1 MHNFPYHE
9 NVDIA
14 HVGTRAPRAY
24 YIPFADKE
32 GALRD
37 VRTAS
42 SRVQMLSGTWRF
54 RYFES
59 VQLLPEDIFSPAACT
74 DVIPVPSVWQMQ
86 GYDHHQYTNV
96 RYPIPFD
103 PPYVPHD
110 NPCGLY
116 QRTFEIEKQEGMRY
130 LLNFEGV
137 DSCCYVYVNG
147 SMVGYNQVS
156 HSTGEF
162 DVTDF
167 VIDGENDL
175 TVVVLKW
182 CDGTYFEDQDKFRQ
196 SGIFRDVYLL
206 TRPENRLEDYFVH
219 TILAPDYKSAQLKVD
234 LSYEGEGETAWE
246 LISPCGCTVASGTAK
261 DEILCDIDAPKL
273 WNAENPV
280 LYTLILS
287 CNGEYIMEPVGFRE
301 ITIKDDVIICVNGN
315 PIKFRGVN
323 RHDSD
328 PYVGAAVT
336 EEDMLRDLIL
346 MKQHN
351 INAIRTSHYP
361 NSPLFTRLCD
371 KYGFY
376 VIDEADM
383 ECHGVIY
390 ARGPKKDGDNV
401 FARAAGE
408 GETYDMLADDPTFA
422 APFLD
427 RTQLLVQRDKNRP
440 CVIMWSMGN
449 EAGYGVN
456 FIAPIKWC
464 KEFDPSRLTHY
475 ERASF
480 PPAHLGFPTDILD
493 TYSRMYASINA
504 VDAYFE
510 QIEKGEAVD
519 CGEYVSPGVLKKPY
533 IQCEY
538 IHAMGNG
545 PGDAEDYF
553 QCIERHPGFAGGF
566 VWEWCDHA
574 VYAGRTIDGKKKFLY
589 GGDHNELLHDVN
601 FCMDGLVYPDRTPH
615 TGLLEFKNVNRP
627 VRLTPVDLEKGVFT
641 AHNYYDFTTLADRID
656 LAYTIK
662 QNGEAIY
669 TAFVPKEQLNIA
681 PHQDGEITL
690 TYPDNLTGPFAVMFE
705 MLLTHETP
713 LISAGHTL
721 GYEQHGEMECPAQ
734 LLPADETLVSCDEGA
749 RFVTVSG
756 ETFRYVFDK
765 NTCALHTA
773 VYNNEQLITRPAQL
787 NIWRAPTDNDRKI
800 RRQWENFFF
809 DHAAPRAYGMKIT
822 QENNC
827 VTLESIVSM
836 VSPHLPPIITGCVQ
850 WVIDGTGDIRFNCHM
865 EKNPH
870 APTLPRLG
878 LRFFLPRAFDTL
890 TYFGFGPYESYI
902 DKRRASVKD
911 VYASTVAQQHEPYLK
926 PQENGSH
933 YGCDWMQLTSAS
945 ASILAH
951 GEGFSFSVSPYTQEE
966 LTEKKHE
973 FELTPCGD
981 TVLCLDAQNAGCGS
995 ASCGPTLL
1003 EQYRVTD
1010 VIDWEVTI
1018 SPRA

>member
-1 MHNFPYHE
+1 MHSFPYHE
-9 NVDIA
+9 NIDIA

-24 YIPFADKE
+24 YIPFDSR
-32 GALRD
+32 GCALKDIRME
-37 VRTAS
+37 S
-42 SRVQMLSGTWRF
+42 EQLLMLSGTWRF

-59 VQLLPEDIFSPAACT
+59 LQLLPEDIFSPSVCT
-74 DVIPVPSVWQMQ
+74 DLIPVPSVWQMQ

-96 RYPIPFD
+96 RFPIPFD

-116 QRTFEIEKQEGMRY
+116 QCTFELKKQKGMRY

-147 SMVGYNQVS
+147 ALAGYNQVS

-162 DVTDF
+162 DITDY
-167 VIDGENDL
+167 VISGENDL
-175 TVVVLKW
+175 TVLVLKW

-196 SGIFRDVYLL
+196 SGIFRDVYIL

-219 TILAPDYKSAQLKVD
+219 TLLAPDYKSAQLKVD
-234 LSYEGEGETAWE
+234 LTYEGEGETQWE
-246 LISPCGCTVASGTAK
+246 LLSPAGDVIASGTAR
-261 DEILCDIDAPKL
+261 DEILCDVDAPIL
-273 WNAENPV
+273 WNAENPA
-280 LYTLILS
+280 LYQLLLC

-301 ITIKDDVIICVNGN
+301 IKVEEGIVLINGA
-315 PIKFRGVN
+315 PVKFRGVN

-328 PYVGAAVT
+328 PYVGAAVD
-336 EEDMLRDLIL
+336 EERMLRDLIL
-346 MKQHN
+346 MKHHN

-361 NSPLFTRLCD
+361 NSPLFTRMCD

-383 ECHGVIY
+383 ECHGVVY
-390 ARGPKKDGDNV
+390 AHGANRSAPDKDSCYNL
-401 FARAAGE
+401 
-408 GETYDMLADDPTFA
+408 LANDPAYA

-427 RTQLLVQRDKNRP
+427 RVKLLVERDKNRP
-440 CVIMWSMGN
+440 SVIMWSMGN

-456 FIAPIKWC
+456 FIAPLAWC
-464 KEFDPSRLTHY
+464 KEYDPSRLTHY

-480 PPAHLGFPTDILD
+480 PPEGMDFPEEILD
-493 TYSRMYASINA
+493 TYSRMYPPIAAI
-504 VDAYFE
+504 DRYFRQLE
-510 QIEKGEAVD
+510 T
-519 CGEYVSPGVLKKPY
+519 GVVEENNVGRSDYAAGHIIKKPY
-533 IQCEY
+533 ILCEY

-553 QCIERHPGFAGGF
+553 QCIERHPGFCGGF

-574 VYAGRTIDGKKKFLY
+574 VYVGRTTDGKKKFLY
-589 GGDHNELLHDVN
+589 GGDHNELLHDEN

-615 TGLLEFKNVNRP
+615 TGLLEFKNVCRP
-627 VRLTPVDLEKGVFT
+627 ARLTPVDLEKGVFSV
-641 AHNYYDFTTLADRID
+641 HNYYDFTTLADRID

-662 QNGEAIY
+662 QNGEAVY
-669 TAFVPKEQLNIA
+669 TAFVPREQLNIA
-681 PHQDGEITL
+681 PHGDGEITL
-690 TYPDNLTGPFAVMFE
+690 SYPDNLTGPFAVFFE
-705 MLLTHETP
+705 MLLAHETP
-713 LISAGHTL
+713 LVSAGHTL
-721 GYEQHGEMECPAQ
+721 GYEQHGEMVCPAQ
-734 LLPADETLVSCDEGA
+734 LLPAEEGLISYDEDA

-787 NIWRAPTDNDRKI
+787 NIWRAPIDNERKL
-800 RRQWENFFF
+800 RKEWEAFLY
-809 DHAAPRAYGMKIT
+809 DKASPRAYGMKIT

-827 VTLESIVSM
+827 VTLEAIVSL
-836 VSPHLPPIITGCVQ
+836 VSPYLPPIITGRAQ
-850 WVIDGTGDIRFNCHM
+850 WVIDGTGDIRFSCHM
-865 EKNPH
+865 EKNPY
-870 APTLPRLG
+870 APTLPRFG
-878 LRFFLPRAFDTL
+878 LRFFLPRKFDTL

-902 DKRRASVKD
+902 DKRHACVKD
-911 VYASTVAQQHEPYLK
+911 VYASTVSQQHEPYLK

-933 YGCDWMQLTSAS
+933 FDCEWMQLAS
-945 ASILAH
+945 RQASLLAQ
-951 GEGFSFSVSPYTQEE
+951 GKFSFSVSPYTQEE
-966 LTEKKHE
+966 LTCKPHE

-981 TVLCLDAQNAGCGS
+981 TVLCLDAQSAGCGS
-995 ASCGPTLL
+995 ASCGPNLM
-1003 EQYRVTD
+1003 EKYEVDD
-1010 VIDWEVTI
+1010 VIDWKVTL

>member
-1 MHNFPYHE
+1 MHSFPYHE
-9 NVDIA
+9 NIDIS

-24 YIPFADKE
+24 YIPFADRE
-32 GALRD
+32 GALLNIRS
-37 VRTAS
+37 AS
-42 SRVQMLSGTWRF
+42 TRVQMLSGRWRF

-59 VQLLPEDIFSPAACT
+59 LQLLPEDIFSPSVCT
-74 DVIPVPSVWQMQ
+74 DLIPVPSVWQMQ
-86 GYDHHQYTNV
+86 GYDRHQYTNV
-96 RYPIPFD
+96 RFPIPFD

-130 LLNFEGV
+130 LINFEGV

-147 SMVGYNQVS
+147 AAVGYNQVS
-156 HSTGEF
+156 HCTGEF
-162 DVTDF
+162 DITDY

-206 TRPENRLEDYFVH
+206 SRPENRLEDYFVH
-219 TILAPDYKSAQLKVD
+219 TRLAPDYKSAQLTAD
-234 LSYEGEGETAWE
+234 LTYEGAESTEWELLSPNGET
-246 LISPCGCTVASGTAK
+246 VATGTAQ
-261 DEILCDIDAPKL
+261 EQIVCNIEHPVL
-273 WNAENPV
+273 WNAESPA
-280 LYTLILS
+280 LYQLLLH
-287 CNGEYIMEPVGFRE
+287 CNGEYIVEPVGLRE
-301 ITIKDDVIICVNGN
+301 IAVKDCVVLVNGQ
-315 PIKFRGVN
+315 PVKFHGVN

-328 PYVGAAVT
+328 PFVGAAVG
-336 EEDMLRDLIL
+336 EDRMLRDLTL

-361 NSPLFTRLCD
+361 NSPLFTRMCD
-371 KYGFY
+371 EYGFY

-390 ARGPKKDGDNV
+390 ADGPNSD
-401 FARAAGE
+401 RAAC
-408 GETYDMLADDPTFA
+408 YNRLANDPAFA

-427 RTQLLVQRDKNRP
+427 RVQRMVQRDKNRP
-440 CVIMWSMGN
+440 SVIMWSMGN

-456 FIAPIKWC
+456 FIAPLTWC
-464 KEFDPSRLTHY
+464 KQFDPARLTHY

-480 PPAHLGFPTDILD
+480 PPAGMEFPSDILD
-493 TYSRMYASINA
+493 TYSRMYPAISAI
-504 VDAYFE
+504 DAYFE
-510 QIEKGEAVD
+510 QMETGVSAENGEHR
-519 CGEYVSPGVLKKPY
+519 EYVAPGIVRKPY
-533 IQCEY
+533 ILCEY

-553 QCIERHPGFAGGF
+553 QCMERHPGFCGGF

-589 GGDHNELLHDVN
+589 GGDHNELLHDGN

-615 TGLLEFKNVNRP
+615 TGLLEFKNVHRP
-627 VRLTPVDLEKGVFT
+627 ARVTPVDLKKGVFT
-641 AHNYYDFTTLADRID
+641 VHNYYDFTYLDERID

-669 TAFVPKEQLNIA
+669 TAFVPREQLHIA
-681 PHQDGEITL
+681 PHQESEIRL
-690 TYPDNLTGPFAVMFE
+690 SYPENLTGPFAVFFE
-705 MLLTHETP
+705 MLLSCETP
-713 LISAGHTL
+713 LVSAGHTL
-721 GYEQHGEMECPAQ
+721 GYEQVGEMACPAQ
-734 LLPADETLVSCDEGA
+734 LPPAEEGFISCDEGA
-749 RFVTVSG
+749 RFITVTG
-756 ETFRYVFDK
+756 ESFRYVFDK
-765 NTCALHTA
+765 NTGNLHSA
-773 VYNNEQLITRPAQL
+773 VYNNQPFITRPAHL
-787 NIWRAPTDNDRKI
+787 NIWRAPMDNDRRI
-800 RRQWENFFF
+800 RSDWEKFFF
-809 DHAAPRAYGMKIT
+809 QHAAPRAYGTKIT
-822 QENNC
+822 QENNR

-836 VSPHLPPIITGCVQ
+836 NAPYLPPIVTGRVQ
-850 WVIDGTGDIRFNCHM
+850 WTIDGAGEMRFACHM

-870 APTLPRLG
+870 APALPRLG
-878 LRFFLPRAFDTL
+878 LRFFLPRDFDTL
-890 TYFGFGPYESYI
+890 TYFGYGPYESYI
-902 DKRRASVKD
+902 DKHRASIKD

-933 YGCDWMQLTSAS
+933 FDCSWIQLAS
-945 ASILAH
+945 AQASLLMQ
-951 GEGFSFSVSPYTQEE
+951 GESFSFSVSPYTQEE
-966 LTEKKHE
+966 LTQKQHE
-973 FELTPCGD
+973 FELAPCGD

-995 ASCGPTLL
+995 ASCGPKLM
-1003 EQYRVTD
+1003 EQYEVDD